1 MKLLYTKLTFHTL
14 NADELLLTSGSI
26 DPDIKI
32 FSSSADYK
40 DFRVVNLHSDD
51 SGRRNKV
58 SYGTTPNRDSWSHIN
73 IRQLFQS
80 LE

>member
-40 DFRVVNLHSDD
+40 DFRVVN
-51 SGRRNKV
+51 
-58 SYGTTPNRDSWSHIN
+58 
-73 IRQLFQS
+73 
-80 LE
+80 

>member
-32 FSSSADYK
+32 FSSSDYK

-58 SYGTTPNRDSWSHIN
+58 SLKFFFPNRTTPNRDSLSH
-73 IRQLFQS
+73 
-80 LE
+80 